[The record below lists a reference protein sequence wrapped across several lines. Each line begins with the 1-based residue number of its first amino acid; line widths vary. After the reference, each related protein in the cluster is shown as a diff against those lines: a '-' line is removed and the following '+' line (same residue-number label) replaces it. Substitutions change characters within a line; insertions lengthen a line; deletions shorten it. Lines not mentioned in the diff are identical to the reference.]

1 MGWTEKNY
9 RWRVAVRGE
18 YVYTT
23 SPPRIAESLENLTTT
38 AEFLLTASP
47 PLGPVLV
54 GDTVQMELIDLTT
67 STSWVMFRGY
77 VDGFDVESQPHGVVV
92 RCVGLLSKLRMTRR
106 SADGDLLLSGMT
118 DGQIVRAL
126 LDYCGVPYNPA
137 DIASTTFLFGQRQ
150 DLYWRVDEP
159 ASKIVQEID
168 DLLGMKTIDAGGRVF
183 RIAYDLAP
191 SVGLAYT
198 TFRRGASTGLWR
210 LHRAY
215 GGMEQIKPVWRVT
228 GVRATCG
235 NCECTPWA
243 AARDTAY
250 VGSVAAETVASD
262 LIQDESLARAVAT
275 RMMRW
280 YNRYPDE
287 IALEA
292 LTDPNV
298 LPGQVI
304 AIVDPAEYVEANL
317 PGRAYTVVSVDRE
330 GSVMTLTAVG
340 GPAGSTGTVTSGVE
354 QVCNQTTSDTNWEDG
369 YTDPGLGV
377 PPLDLGDPFDGT
389 FPSTG
394 WEEEELP
401 NTTDAFLGCTETDGV
416 KGVADSNQ
424 VDDQGFVSWQYVQ
437 NTAWRL
443 SNVAGVS
450 AKVRADN
457 SVEEILL
464 HATTARDL
472 WWNETPGYDSAKGF
486 GNDNLLGTAPAFTIS
501 GEVMFRASGDALR
514 IKLEGGDT
522 ALAECTLYAT
532 PGLSFNGHTWAV
544 YADGENQVAKT
555 SDSSPPG
562 SCPHVSTDCNNGGYM
577 GKDSGGFP
585 LDTWIPF
592 TISFDITSKENKIYV
607 TAGSVSGYFEELKCW
622 GPNCEFDFANVACS
636 HVNHHVVV
644 GQLSS
649 AAGAWT
655 ASNPRMK
662 LRLLGMGHTTC
673 ELNPN
678 FIPPER

>member
-47 PLGPVLV
+47 PLGPVLA
-54 GDTVQMELIDLTT
+54 GDAVQMELIDL
-67 STSWVMFRGY
+67 STNTAWVMFKGF

-106 SADGDLLLSGMT
+106 SEDGDLLLSNMT
-118 DGQIVRAL
+118 DGQIVMAL
-126 LDYCGVPYNPA
+126 LDYCGVPYNPF

-150 DLYWRVDEP
+150 NIYWRVDEP

-287 IALEA
+287 IAIEA

-298 LPGQVI
+298 LPGQIIDVF
-304 AIVDPAEYVEANL
+304 DPADYIDAL
-317 PGRAYTVVSVDRE
+317 SPGRAYTVVSVDRD

-340 GPAGSTGTVTSGVE
+340 GLAGATGTITSGVE
-354 QVCNQTTSDTNWEDG
+354 QVCNQTTGDTNWEDG
-369 YTDPGLGV
+369 YTDPGIGV
-377 PPLDLGDPFDGT
+377 PPIDLGGTFDGT
-389 FPSTG
+389 FPDTG
-394 WEEEELP
+394 WTEEELP
-401 NTTDAFLGCTETDGV
+401 NTTDAFIGCTDTDGMA
-416 KGVADSNQ
+416 GVADSNQ
-424 VDDQGFVSWQYVQ
+424 VSDQGYVSWQYVQ
-437 NTAWRL
+437 NAPWRL
-443 SNVAGVS
+443 TSLGGVY
-450 AKVRADN
+450 ALVDATGA
-457 SVEEILL
+457 VQEIIFTSQGTVSLI
-464 HATTARDL
+464 
-472 WWNETPGYDSAKGF
+472 WNETPGYPSAKQET
-486 GNDNLLGTAPAFTIS
+486 NDTEIGTAPAFTIS
-501 GEVMFRASGDALR
+501 GEVMFRRQSQQFMVTLSGGINSASCL
-514 IKLEGGDT
+514 
-522 ALAECTLYAT
+522 LYAD
-532 PGLSFNGHTWAV
+532 PGSTYNGNIYNVLAS
-544 YADGENQVAKT
+544 GENQPAKAEG
-555 SDSSPPG
+555 DDPPG
-562 SCPHVSTDCNNGGYM
+562 TCTHASLDCNNGGYM
-577 GKDSGGFP
+577 GKNMGGFP
-585 LDTWIPF
+585 LNEWIPF
-592 TISFDITSKENKIYV
+592 TISFDITGVRHRVYV
-607 TAGSVSGYFEELKCW
+607 TAGSVSGYFEDLECW
-622 GPNCEFDFANVACS
+622 GPNCGTLFLNEPCQHSS
-636 HVNHHVVV
+636 HKVV
-644 GQLSS
+644 LS
-649 AAGAWT
+649 AYAGP
-655 ASNPRMK
+655 SPGSLSDPMMK
-662 LRLLGMGHTTC
+662 LRLLGMGHSTC
-673 ELNPN
+673 QQNEN
-678 FIPPER
+678 FIPPERS